1 MTKAEIKTEVD
12 AILALEISD
21 NIKET
26 ISTKVSEL
34 IDKAVQDKYD
44 EMKEYVDSKI
54 AALAEQL

>member
-12 AILALEISD
+12 AILALEVSA

-26 ISTKVSEL
+26 ISTKVSYL

-54 AALAEQL
+54 AALA

>member
-1 MTKAEIKTEVD
+1 MTKDEIKTEVD
-12 AILALEISD
+12 AILALEVSA

-26 ISTKVSEL
+26 ISTKVSDL

-54 AALAEQL
+54 AALA

>member
-1 MTKAEIKTEVD
+1 MTKDEIKTEVD
-12 AILALEISD
+12 SILALEVSA

-26 ISTKVSEL
+26 ISTKVSDL

-54 AALAEQL
+54 AALA

>member
-54 AALAEQL
+54 AELA

>member
-12 AILALEISD
+12 AILALEVSA
-21 NIKET
+21 NIKGT

-34 IDKAVQDKYD
+34 IDRAVQDKYN

-54 AALAEQL
+54 AALA

>member
-1 MTKAEIKTEVD
+1 MTKAEIKTEVA

-54 AALAEQL
+54 AALA

>member
-12 AILALEISD
+12 LILALEVSA

-26 ISTKVSEL
+26 ISTKVSDL

-54 AALAEQL
+54 AALA

>member
-34 IDKAVQDKYD
+34 IDKAIQDKFD

-54 AALAEQL
+54 AELS

>member
-1 MTKAEIKTEVD
+1 MTKTEIKTEVD

-34 IDKAVQDKYD
+34 IDKAVRDKYD

-54 AALAEQL
+54 AALS

>member
-12 AILALEISD
+12 SILALEVSA

-26 ISTKVSEL
+26 ISTKVSDL

-54 AALAEQL
+54 AALA

>member
-1 MTKAEIKTEVD
+1 MTKAEIKTEID
-12 AILALEISD
+12 AILALEVNA

-26 ISTKVSEL
+26 ISTKVSDL

-54 AALAEQL
+54 AALA

>member
-26 ISTKVSEL
+26 ISTKVSDL

-54 AALAEQL
+54 AALA

>member
-1 MTKAEIKTEVD
+1 MTKAEIKIEVD

-34 IDKAVQDKYD
+34 INKAVQDKYD
-44 EMKEYVDSKI
+44 EMKEYVDSRI
-54 AALAEQL
+54 AALA

>member
-1 MTKAEIKTEVD
+1 MTRDEIKTEVD
-12 AILALEISD
+12 AILALEVSD

-44 EMKEYVDSKI
+44 EMKKYVDSKI
-54 AALAEQL
+54 AALA

>member
-34 IDKAVQDKYD
+34 INKAVQDKYD
-44 EMKEYVDSKI
+44 EMKEYVDSRI
-54 AALAEQL
+54 AALA

>member
-26 ISTKVSEL
+26 ISTKVSDL

-54 AALAEQL
+54 AALE

>member
-34 IDKAVQDKYD
+34 IDKAVRDKYD

-54 AALAEQL
+54 AALA

>member
-1 MTKAEIKTEVD
+1 MTKSEIKTEVD

-26 ISTKVSEL
+26 ISTKVSDL

-54 AALAEQL
+54 AALA

>member
-1 MTKAEIKTEVD
+1 MTKAEIKIEVD

-54 AALAEQL
+54 AALA

>member
-1 MTKAEIKTEVD
+1 MTKAEIKIEVD

-34 IDKAVQDKYD
+34 INKAVQDKYD
-44 EMKEYVDSKI
+44 EMKEYVDSRI
-54 AALAEQL
+54 AALS

>member
-34 IDKAVQDKYD
+34 IDKVVQDKYD

-54 AALAEQL
+54 AALA

>member
-1 MTKAEIKTEVD
+1 MTKAEIKIEVD

-34 IDKAVQDKYD
+34 INKAVQDKYD
-44 EMKEYVDSKI
+44 EMKEYVNSRI
-54 AALAEQL
+54 AALA

>member
-54 AALAEQL
+54 AALA

>member
-34 IDKAVQDKYD
+34 IDKVVQDKYD
-44 EMKEYVDSKI
+44 EMKEYVDTKI
-54 AALAEQL
+54 AALA

>member
-12 AILALEISD
+12 SILALEVSA

-54 AALAEQL
+54 AALA